1 MRRRDD
7 REYSRCL
14 TFLTWSNEG
23 RARKLLTSLSILY
36 LCGKGTRVAHRFS
49 VKIILAL
56 LRAVLRVWKR
66 ARANV
71 ARHSSASIMLMIF
84 GLDEGLT
91 GIQKKSD
98 YQAQLG
104 RCRGPYRMA
113 GRSARSALSHPTQA
127 CYYTLCSEPVKCVHV
142 SGATTMQRRKTYT
155 KRTLQGNGA
164 PCSSLTGCREHS
176 IERHLPLALPLDPS
190 LSVQFVARRCGR
202 VRCDPLSHHCA

>member
-1 MRRRDD
+1 MLLLVGCDRPSFMEPAQLMRRRDD

-36 LCGKGTRVAHRFS
+36 LCGKGTRAAHRLS

-84 GLDEGLT
+84 GLDEGL
-91 GIQKKSD
+91 D
-98 YQAQLG
+98 EG
-104 RCRGPYRMA
+104 RTHRD
-113 GRSARSALSHPTQA
+113 
-127 CYYTLCSEPVKCVHV
+127 SEE
-142 SGATTMQRRKTYT
+142 
-155 KRTLQGNGA
+155 KR
-164 PCSSLTGCREHS
+164 
-176 IERHLPLALPLDPS
+176 LPSPAW
-190 LSVQFVARRCGR
+190 
-202 VRCDPLSHHCA
+202 